1 MNLRQLRYFYDTA
14 QSQNVAKTAEK
25 YMVPAS
31 SVSAAIKRL
40 EEELGTELFD
50 RTSNKIILNSKGNV
64 FANELKIAFERIDGA
79 VDKVT
84 TPHKEIPKIKI
95 LVRAR
100 PKWIAELIVE
110 YMSHNPQVKF
120 IVSNDYTLE
129 NFNDF
134 DLIIDEKSDKYNDW
148 QGFLLSVEIICVKAA
163 ANSKFVGT
171 TLTFEQLKDEA
182 FILQSKGNGMRN
194 RYERLC
200 QKHGITPNVAIECND
215 RQLLQYYVQSG
226 LGLTIGAYRAL
237 QDNTQ
242 NTIAPLTVID
252 FNETQNVYVFYKS
265 SGHRNAALKDFCDF
279 LYTKRYM

>member
-134 DLIIDEKSDKYNDW
+134 DLIIDEQSDKYNDW

-171 TLTFEQLKDEA
+171 TLTFEQLKELMET
-182 FILQSKGNGMRN
+182 ISK
-194 RYERLC
+194 YHKLE
-200 QKHGITPNVAIECND
+200 V
-215 RQLLQYYVQSG
+215 
-226 LGLTIGAYRAL
+226 
-237 QDNTQ
+237 
-242 NTIAPLTVID
+242 
-252 FNETQNVYVFYKS
+252 
-265 SGHRNAALKDFCDF
+265 
-279 LYTKRYM
+279 